1 MDVGGKKEEG
11 LTWDRGDGDEVM
23 DSGNT
28 QPSGLLF
35 YFFFSPFLLVSFI
48 YLFILKY
55 IY

>member
-35 YFFFSPFLLVSFI
+35 YFFFFPFLLVSFI